1 MKKSKI
7 LVLLLAV
14 CTVLSMFNFTFA
26 NEENLRD
33 GMLLISPNPM
43 ANNSIKVLLNDTL
56 IDFTDENGNV
66 VEPQII
72 NNRTMVPMRK
82 IFEVFDANVEWDAET
97 RTIVATTD
105 EKQLTLQID
114 NSMAKVKTSGD
125 DEYVVEAIELDS
137 APVIYNNRTLV
148 PVRFI
153 AESLDL
159 NVDWVPETKTVVVLD
174 TSFVLEKIKKD
185 APNFYE
191 FITNEY
197 VTPNTLETL
206 VKATATVNYKDEK
219 KLVTNIKS
227 TLDGKMKMNDEKQ
240 ISLDITAK
248 TTGKGDLYDSLKENG
263 NDNVT
268 LSAIMDL
275 ATKSLYLKSSLLK
288 DEIGSKWL
296 KTEAQLDD
304 SLLKREDIVKDNV
317 KYSDIIESLFDEI
330 ELTETTYEEVSRVV
344 DLVCKFVSDKY
355 FTVSGRTTKKYT
367 YELTL
372 KDILDILE
380 LDITEEE
387 LKESTTIANASI
399 KFSTKVMNNYPME
412 ATMNLELVIEE
423 GTEQVEIKVNYEQDV
438 QKLNEKVSIALP
450 SNKNVVEFTDESTD
464 IEL

>member
-7 LVLLLAV
+7 LTLLLVV

-26 NEENLRD
+26 NEGNLRD
-33 GMLLISPNPM
+33 GILLISPNPM
-43 ANNSIKVLLNDTL
+43 ANNSIKVLLNDSL

-82 IFEVFDANVEWDAET
+82 IFEVFDANVEWDKET

-105 EKQLTLQID
+105 KKQLTLQID
-114 NSMAKVKTSGD
+114 NPMAKVKTSGD

-159 NVDWVPETKTVVVLD
+159 NVGWTPETKTVVILD
-174 TSFVLEKIKKD
+174 KSFVLEKIKNN

-191 FITNEY
+191 FITTEY

-206 VKATATVNYKDEK
+206 VKATAAVNYKDEN

-227 TLDGKMKMNDEKQ
+227 TLNGKLKMNDEKQ
-240 ISLDITAK
+240 IYIDMTAK
-248 TTGKGDLYDSLKENG
+248 TTGKGDLFDSMKENG
-263 NDNVT
+263 YDNVT
-268 LSAIMDL
+268 LTTIVDVINKTS
-275 ATKSLYLKSSLLK
+275 YLKSSLLK
-288 DEIGSKWL
+288 SEIGSKWL
-296 KTEAQLDD
+296 KTEIKLDD
-304 SLLKREDIVKDNV
+304 SLLKREEIVENNV

-330 ELTETTYEEVSRVV
+330 EVTETTYDEVSKIT

-372 KDILDILE
+372 KDVLKILE

-387 LKESTTIANASI
+387 LKESTTLSNASI
-399 KFSTKVMNNYPME
+399 KLSTKIINNYPME
-412 ATMNLELVIEE
+412 ATMNIEFLVEE
-423 GTEQVEIKVNYEQDV
+423 DDEQVEVKVSYEQEV
-438 QKLNEKVSIALP
+438 QKLNENVSITLP
-450 SNKNVVEFTDESTD
+450 SAKNVVEFTDEDAD
-464 IEL
+464 IEF